1 MAAFMQEA
9 GVKATFFI
17 NTKRMVDGD
26 QGPRDEHVYTSTSS
40 FRNPD
45 IIIQLILAN
54 Q

>member
-26 QGPRDEHVYTSTSS
+26 QGPCDEHAYTIGYND
-40 FRNPD
+40 FD
-45 IIIQLILAN
+45 FI
-54 Q
+54 